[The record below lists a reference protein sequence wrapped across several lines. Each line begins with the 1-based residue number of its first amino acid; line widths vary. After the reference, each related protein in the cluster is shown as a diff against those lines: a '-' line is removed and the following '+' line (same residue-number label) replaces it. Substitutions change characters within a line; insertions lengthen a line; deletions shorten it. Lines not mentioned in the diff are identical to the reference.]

1 MATKTPIDK
10 LDTAIMDILEE
21 YAEDLQRNVDEA
33 AVRVGKAGVNTLKAT
48 SKKAF
53 GGSGK
58 YARGWKSTVET
69 GRTGTTVTLHNATP
83 SLPHLLENGHAKR
96 GGGRVAGREHIAP
109 VEKEI
114 TEKFEKAVKEA
125 IR

>member
-1 MATKTPIDK
+1 MAKLTPIDN
-10 LDTAIMDILEE
+10 LDAEIMDILEE
-21 YAEDLQRNVDEA
+21 YAEDLQKNVDAA
-33 AVRVGKAGVNTLKAT
+33 AVRVGKAGVKALKTA
-48 SKKAF
+48 SRQNF

-58 YARGWKSTVET
+58 YARGWKSTVEAK
-69 GRTGTTVTLHNATP
+69 RTGTNVTLHNTVP
-83 SLPHLLENGHAKR
+83 GRPHLLENGYAKR

-114 TEKFEKAVKEA
+114 AETFEKAVKEA

>member
-1 MATKTPIDK
+1 MAKLTPIDK

-21 YAEDLQRNVDEA
+21 YAEDLQKNVDEA
-33 AVRVGKAGVNTLKAT
+33 AVRVGKAGVKAVK
-48 SKKAF
+48 SSAKQNF

-58 YARGWKSTVET
+58 YARGWKATVDA
-69 GRTGTTVTLHNATP
+69 GRTGTTVTLHNSSP
-83 SLPHLLENGHAKR
+83 GLPHLLENGHAKR

-114 TEKFEKAVKEA
+114 AETFEKAMKEA